1 MNGDIAAL
9 MIGCAAFAV
18 FVISEV
24 RIKQIRARGRRSL
37 IDKYSKGGESD
48 D

>member
-18 FVISEV
+18 FVISEI

>member
-9 MIGCAAFAV
+9 MIGCTAFAV

>member
-18 FVISEV
+18 FVISEI

-37 IDKYSKGGESD
+37 IDKYSKGGELD

>member
-1 MNGDIAAL
+1 MNGDIVSVL
-9 MIGCAAFAV
+9 IGCAAFV
-18 FVISEV
+18 IFVASEI
-24 RIKQIRARGRRSL
+24 RIKGIRARGRQSL

>member
-18 FVISEV
+18 YVISEI

>member
-18 FVISEV
+18 FIISEI

>member
-9 MIGCAAFAV
+9 MIGCAAFAG
-18 FVISEV
+18 FVISEI